1 MKRDMD
7 LIRKILQ
14 LVESCDSAYGLQEM
28 PEIDGYDSTTISYQ
42 LRILRDANLIEAEPI
57 DECGRGH
64 SDYCGINLTWAGQD
78 FLSASSDDSIWQK
91 AKDTVLKPTAS
102 FTFSVL
108 LEWLKTEAKMKLGL
122 P

>member
-7 LIRKILQ
+7 LIREILQ
-14 LVESCDSAYGLQEM
+14 LVESCESAYGIQEM
-28 PEIDGYDSTTISYQ
+28 PEIHGYDSATVSYQ
-42 LRILRDANLIEAEPI
+42 VRILRQANLIEAEPI
-57 DECGRGH
+57 EECGRGYT
-64 SDYCGINLTWAGQD
+64 DYYGINLTWTGQD
-78 FLSASSDDSIWQK
+78 FLSAVKDDTIWQK

-108 LEWLKTEAKMKLGL
+108 LEWLKTEAKTKLGL